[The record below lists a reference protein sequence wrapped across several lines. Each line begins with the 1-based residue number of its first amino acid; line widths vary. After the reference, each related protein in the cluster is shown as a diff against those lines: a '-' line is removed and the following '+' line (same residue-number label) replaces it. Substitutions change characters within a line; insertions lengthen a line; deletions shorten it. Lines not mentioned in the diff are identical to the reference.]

1 MNISIN
7 TSVFVI
13 LGAISTALAC
23 GGGDYEPDP
32 ALLPGR
38 ALLSDA
44 SWTTFLPVQY
54 DDTLGSADT
63 ANLEN
68 AIAEEWA
75 HYRPTLSAQ
84 GWKNYLFS
92 QGSAPAFSDDEQKY
106 LDFMGQADPLVN
118 VAWDWDYEGVSTE
131 KAAAMLLLAHVAA
144 QRYGELEGN
153 NFLRQ
158 RYAFQTMR
166 LYHYAGAYDSVL
178 AFTKQSGWMQ
188 GEQTLTWWRMQ
199 ALQAGALRRLGHNGE
214 AMALFAQVADRSA
227 PLRHMAYLNCR
238 YIEDWPAGVAAASD
252 PASKAMVLFTQ
263 LRYQGVPDANLL
275 ARIAELEGASPRFES
290 AFLQQVDNYDS
301 YYWNPSQH
309 SSHKVLWNDSTFAGE
324 ELLSKTVEGGL
335 QFESPS
341 WWQRLWNSFVRFFRN
356 LFGLGTAQKPVAGL
370 PASFSVLQAS
380 VDSFGV
386 DPYGIET
393 DSAGQAKSMIALAIK
408 LTEQPTTKN
417 KVLYYMGAA
426 QLALMSGQFQD
437 VMDYTEKSRS
447 LASANAAILSTA
459 NLFDAL
465 AALSSEGVDSKV
477 FADAANRDLAKPQE
491 GRAYQL
497 FLLQTGKA
505 FLAKQRYGEA
515 AAAFYAGGN
524 TFNGKLLLDIV
535 LTLPELDALHKLKQ
549 NPPQPFMAQ
558 ILAQLPDDN
567 GFAELAGNKLM
578 RAGRYTEAVT
588 RFEQCGNAYW
598 EQKYLGA
605 DARPV
610 YTSTDITPDQA
621 AQGISTSL
629 SRLRFARMARD
640 LVGNTSFD
648 GRMRLGNLFF
658 HDWAWHYSD
667 ALWQG
672 YGLLDATRTFEYE
685 YSELYV
691 SPEVALDLFN
701 RAQIFIANYS
711 AQQMAARYYA
721 EAYAK
726 AATPEQKG
734 QALFAFTDAKSRNWT
749 SSQNSS
755 INALDKKS
763 LFQRLSQE
771 LGSSEFLTQ
780 LAGQCSELGDFL
792 GLFPQA
798 P

>member
-1 MNISIN
+1 MNISIK
-7 TSVFVI
+7 TLALFALS
-13 LGAISTALAC
+13 AISATFAC

-44 SWTTFLPVQY
+44 SWTSFLPVQY
-54 DDTLGSADT
+54 DDTLGEPDT
-63 ANLEN
+63 SSLEN

-75 HYRPTLSAQ
+75 HYRPTLSPQ
-84 GWKNYLFS
+84 GWKSYLFA
-92 QGSAPAFSDDEQKY
+92 QGSAPAFSADEQKY

-118 VAWDWDYEGVSTE
+118 VAWDWDYESVSTE
-131 KAAAMLLLAHVAA
+131 KAATMLLLAQVAT
-144 QRYGELEGN
+144 QRYGEMEGN

-158 RYAFQTMR
+158 RYAFQAMR

-227 PLRHMAYLNCR
+227 PLRRMAYLNCR
-238 YIEDWPAGVAAASD
+238 YIEDWPAGVASASD
-252 PASKAMVLFTQ
+252 PASKAMVLYAQ
-263 LRYQGVPDANLL
+263 LRFQGVPDAKLL
-275 ARIAELEGASPRFES
+275 AQIAELEGASPRFES

-301 YYWNPSQH
+301 YFWNPSQH
-309 SSHKVLWNDSTFAGE
+309 RSHKVLWTDSTFAGD
-324 ELLSKTVEGGL
+324 ELLSKTVEGSL

-341 WWQRLWNSFVRFFRN
+341 WWQRLWNSIVRFFRN
-356 LFGLGTAQKPVAGL
+356 LFGTGTATNSVVGL
-370 PASFSVLQAS
+370 PASFSILQAS
-380 VDSFGV
+380 IDSFGV
-386 DPYGIET
+386 DPYGVEN
-393 DSAGQAKSMIALAIK
+393 DSAGQAKAMIALAVK
-408 LTEQPTTKN
+408 LAEQPTTKN

-426 QLALMSGQFQD
+426 QLALMSDQFQD
-437 VMDYTEKSRS
+437 VKGYTEKSRN
-447 LASANAAILSTA
+447 LAPANPAIISTA

-465 AALSSEGVDSKV
+465 AALQSEGIDSKA
-477 FADAANRDLAKPQE
+477 FIEAANRYLAKAQD
-491 GRAYQL
+491 GRGYQL
-497 FLLQTGKA
+497 FLLQTGNA
-505 FLAKQRYGEA
+505 YLAKQRYGGA

-524 TFNGKLLLDIV
+524 ILHGKLLLDIV
-535 LTLPELDALHKLKQ
+535 LTLPELDSLQQLKKA
-549 NPPQPFMAQ
+549 PPQPYMAQ
-558 ILAQLPDDN
+558 ILQQLPDDN

-588 RFEQCGNAYW
+588 RFEQCGTAYW

-605 DARPV
+605 DAHPV
-610 YTSTDITPDQA
+610 YTSTDIAPDQA

-640 LVGNTSFD
+640 LVGNTSFE

-658 HDWAWHYSD
+658 HDWSWHYSD
-667 ALWQG
+667 VLWQG
-672 YGLLDATRTFEYE
+672 YGLLDATRALEYE

-701 RAQIFIANYS
+701 RAQIFVANYS
-711 AQQMAARYYA
+711 AQQMAAKYYA
-721 EAYAK
+721 EAYGK
-726 AATPEQKG
+726 ATTPEQKG

-763 LFQRLSQE
+763 LFQRLSKE
-771 LGSSEFLTQ
+771 LGASEFLTQ

-792 GLFPQA
+792 GLFPRV